1 MRTKSETRRQAI
13 LETAAETFHERG
25 FEATTMSEVA
35 SRLGGSKATLYS
47 YFDSKEVLFVTVM
60 LEKAK
65 AHVSPVIEAFSG
77 SPDIEKAVRRFAL
90 EYLSLILEPE
100 ILATKRMCLAQ
111 ADRYGFGQRIYEE
124 AIKPAWTA
132 IAARLEAAMNA
143 GQLYRSDPWTAAMH
157 LQGLC
162 EAGLVHQCLNGCRAP
177 PTRSEITQTARAGA
191 DAFLRA
197 YRPE

>member
-111 ADRYGFGQRIYEE
+111 ADRYPRQVR
-124 AIKPAWTA
+124 TA
-132 IAARLEAAMNA
+132 LDRAMSEVMIELRLL
-143 GQLYRSDPWTAAMH
+143 G
-157 LQGLC
+157 
-162 EAGLVHQCLNGCRAP
+162 
-177 PTRSEITQTARAGA
+177 GA
-191 DAFLRA
+191 
-197 YRPE
+197 